1 MGYMRFTTCNGFLC
15 VCPSIGLFSC
25 RSYSHQETRSR
36 PLRLPWQP
44 PSATDNLWTC
54 GAWPCR
60 RWCIWGVAPQA
71 SYSRT
76 PWHTWIPRYVHT
88 HTVTK
93 GCCES
98 GAAPTLSQIIS
109 YSILTSSND
118 CYSLLETSS
127 NMTGRAQFN
136 QTHSAVFTW

>member
-1 MGYMRFTTCNGFLC
+1 MRVSLLRSVQLQVLLSSGDSEQTAAVAMAATQRYRQSVDVWCLALQTMVHLG
-15 VCPSIGLFSC
+15 SGATGKLFQDALT
-25 RSYSHQETRSR
+25 HVN
-36 PLRLPWQP
+36 PK
-44 PSATDNLWTC
+44 
-54 GAWPCR
+54 
-60 RWCIWGVAPQA
+60 V
-71 SYSRT
+71 
-76 PWHTWIPRYVHT
+76 HTHPHT